1 MCIWRFSKSR
11 LILVSE
17 VRIKSIELSTFRQ
30 INFAALERYKW
41 IINKVRSY
49 GMKVMLTL
57 FHHSLPPWAAE
68 YGGWKL
74 EKTVDYFLDFT
85 RFAFV
90 KHKPFSI

>member
-1 MCIWRFSKSR
+1 
-11 LILVSE
+11 
-17 VRIKSIELSTFRQ
+17 
-30 INFAALERYKW
+30 
-41 IINKVRSY
+41 
-49 GMKVMLTL
+49 MLTL

-90 KHKPFSI
+90 RHKPFYIGLYLSIASWNFPSYLFLHKINVILVYSRVYFLYLQGRSRFCVGSG